1 MREKRGVLADEKT
14 YASLAQS
21 LRTRG
26 PMRRL
31 ARALLLLCAIPV
43 MSGCAHAGTT
53 TVPLLS
59 AAGIPMTYTP
69 PREVPLEVVTRST
82 AVKDP
87 LVVVG
92 TDVSYADLEG
102 ALGHA
107 ITTATIPWA
116 EQHMAQRPGGW
127 QLFVEVIEA
136 KAEFD
141 SGRLIVTMNTR
152 ATLRTRSDHDYLAQT
167 QAPCREAGLTIPEKG
182 APVVYSC
189 MSRIGRD
196 LASWLGGVNP

>member
-1 MREKRGVLADEKT
+1 
-14 YASLAQS
+14 
-21 LRTRG
+21 
-26 PMRRL
+26 
-31 ARALLLLCAIPV
+31 
-43 MSGCAHAGTT
+43 
-53 TVPLLS
+53 
-59 AAGIPMTYTP
+59 
-69 PREVPLEVVTRST
+69 VVTRST

-92 TDVSYADLEG
+92 TDVAYADLEG

-116 EQHMAQRPGGW
+116 EEHVAERPGGW

-141 SGRLIVTMNTR
+141 GGRLIVTMNTR
-152 ATLRTRSDHDYLAQT
+152 ATLRTRGDHDYLAQT

>member
-1 MREKRGVLADEKT
+1 MEMETRSDLGADLANGSRMRKLAT
-14 YASLAQS
+14 
-21 LRTRG
+21 
-26 PMRRL
+26 
-31 ARALLLLCAIPV
+31 ALLLSAIAI
-43 MSGCAHAGTT
+43 MSGCAHAGATTT
-53 TVPLLS
+53 TVPLLT
-59 AAGIPMTYTP
+59 AAGIPVTYTP

-87 LVVVG
+87 LIVAG
-92 TDVSYADLEG
+92 SDVSYADLEG

-116 EQHMAQRPGGW
+116 EEHVAQRPGGW

-141 SGRLIVTMNTR
+141 SGRLIITMNTR
-152 ATLRTRSDHDYLAQT
+152 ATLRTRQDHDYLAQT

-196 LASWLGGVNP
+196 LAGWLGGVNP